1 MIVPDITIAVDGYSS
16 TGKSTFAKMVAERFG
31 LKYLDS
37 GAYYRGVTL
46 YAQREG
52 LISPE
57 GAISPEF
64 RERLADG
71 TLEVETTGSEIR
83 SMKVSSQVSPISAEQ
98 YVRDFVDARLHA
110 AGKNGRV
117 IMDGRDIGTTVFP
130 DAEIKIFMTAS
141 KEIRAK
147 RRYDEMV
154 AKGDSPVMEEVLE
167 SLLERDRID
176 STRKASPL
184 TQAPDAFVLDNT
196 EMSLQEELFWME
208 GLIRGKFGILE

>member
-57 GAISPEF
+57 GAISPEL

>member
-57 GAISPEF
+57 GAISPEL

-71 TLEVETTGSEIR
+71 FLEVETTGSEIR
-83 SMKVSSQVSPISAEQ
+83 SMKVSSQVSPISAEP
-98 YVRDFVDARLHA
+98 YVRNFVDNKLHA
-110 AGKNGRV
+110 AARNGRV

-130 DAEIKIFMTAS
+130 NAEIKIFMTAS
-141 KEIRAK
+141 KEVRAK

-154 AKGDSPVMEEVLE
+154 AKGDSPVMEEVMANLFD
-167 SLLERDRID
+167 RDRID

-196 EMSLQEELFWME
+196 EMSLGEELFWME